1 MYIRIYIMAITYN
14 MIFNKSINY
23 KTTQNFY
30 FLYVR
35 VTTDN
40 ILFSHSLTTNY
51 LQLYIYVYLLKI
63 MERHELNRY
72 KVCDRIVVGVCSMSE
87 NLAVAYCS
95 SSEQQHHSSSSSRL

>member
-30 FLYVR
+30 FLHVR

-40 ILFSHSLTTNY
+40 ILVIHLPLT
-51 LQLYIYVYLLKI
+51 IWHKIICVCVLKI
-63 MERHELNRY
+63 MERHELNI
-72 KVCDRIVVGVCSMSE
+72 K
-87 NLAVAYCS
+87 
-95 SSEQQHHSSSSSRL
+95 

>member
-23 KTTQNFY
+23 KTTRNFY

-40 ILFSHSLTTNY
+40 ILNFSNSH
-51 LQLYIYVYLLKI
+51 
-63 MERHELNRY
+63 
-72 KVCDRIVVGVCSMSE
+72 
-87 NLAVAYCS
+87 
-95 SSEQQHHSSSSSRL
+95 